1 MQSLNDSENDDGAIS
16 YPACK
21 VGFAYD
27 RTGVSLRAFVTF
39 KTYTFRFVA
48 VSRKTMQH
56 G

>member
-1 MQSLNDSENDDGAIS
+1 MQSLSDSENDDRTIS
-16 YPACK
+16 YSACN

-27 RTGVSLRAFVTF
+27 RTGVSLRALVTI
-39 KTYTFRFVA
+39 KTHRFRFVV

>member
-1 MQSLNDSENDDGAIS
+1 MQSLNDSENDDRTIS

-27 RTGVSLRAFVTF
+27 RTGVSLRALVMI
-39 KTYTFRFVA
+39 KTYMLRFGV
-48 VSRKTMQH
+48 VSRKTTQH